1 MVVEITV
8 YMLVTF
14 SNHVAEGYGWNMD
27 VLDESW
33 WVMGFLIFVVYY
45 GVILYDCHI
54 LYHITGTSI

>member
-1 MVVEITV
+1 
-8 YMLVTF
+8 MLVTF